1 MRATNNVSII
11 TVHEATDFRQAQS
24 VVLIADEVTNI
35 TVPGLLLEAAVQVD
49 NTRYLLFLTDD
60 VIFEESLT
68 IVLIDIRHG
77 VKEIVRIGQMWATG
91 IFENVSI
98 SAEQIRFR
106 FLGEGEWVVEISSAP
121 RLRLPFFS
129 DPAGVQRAPGWQKY
143 ITITYMK

>member
-1 MRATNNVSII
+1 MRKANNVSLV
-11 TVHEATDFRQAQS
+11 TTCEATDFRQAQS
-24 VVLIADEVTNI
+24 VVVIGDEVTNI
-35 TVPGLLLEAAVQVD
+35 TVPGLLLEAAIQVD

-68 IVLIDIRHG
+68 IVLIDIRQG

-91 IFENVSI
+91 IFENLSI
-98 SAEQIRFR
+98 STEQVRFR

-143 ITITYMK
+143 ITLAYMK